1 MIAFEVWEVKEGIR
15 VGKVI
20 PPKSDED
27 ENGDEEDE
35 MEVKHRMLSKEALL
49 GAIKTNAKFWGS

>member
-15 VGKVI
+15 VRKVI

-49 GAIKTNAKFWGS
+49 GAIKTNAKLWGS